1 MIEIKTKFGT
11 IVVKLYDETPLHRD
25 NFIKLAK
32 EGFYNGTQFHR
43 IIRNFMIQGGDPYSK
58 PGETGRIG
66 TGGPG
71 YTIPAEINPKFNHKK
86 GALAAA
92 RLGDQMNPRRNSS
105 GSQFYIVNADNGAHF
120 LDGQYTVFGEVI
132 EGLDVVDKI
141 SAVQTTASDFPVE
154 DVSMEVSFI
163 EATA

>member
-11 IVVKLYDETPLHRD
+11 IVAKLYDETPLHRD

-86 GALAAA
+86 GAIAAA
-92 RLGDQMNPRRNSS
+92 RLGDQLNPRRNSS

-120 LDGQYTVFGEVI
+120 LDGLYTVFGEVI

-154 DVSMEVSFI
+154 EVSMEVNVI
-163 EATA
+163 ER

>member
-154 DVSMEVSFI
+154 DVSMEVNVL
-163 EATA
+163 ER